1 MVVRLRCTCD
11 DYLELWPACSTSSCT
26 VGFRQEVT
34 SGWESRDLPMVGC
47 HITPSSPLQTSTFPR
62 HWPARLLLWAQLR
75 RVLVP
80 SQDVSRVEKS
90 IHSAEYGLDIR
101 C

>member
-1 MVVRLRCTCD
+1 MTILNYGPPVALRVA
-11 DYLELWPACSTSSCT
+11 LWGS
-26 VGFRQEVT
+26 VT

-47 HITPSSPLQTSTFPR
+47 HITRSSPLQTSTFPR